1 MSLKL
6 IGVQNLIA
14 ASVQGRA
21 PVLSIAIAWVKR
33 AAVDLYVRRKYVR
46 VCRRRSVVVV
56 VVKGAASRATQH
68 TATYSP
74 STAPVAHPSAVTCLA
89 FLTSWAVIFAT
100 AAPVSWDVMII

>member
-6 IGVQNLIA
+6 IGVRNLIA
-14 ASVQGRA
+14 ASVRGRA

-33 AAVDLYVRRKYVR
+33 AAVGLYVRRKYVR

-56 VVKGAASRATQH
+56 VVKGAASRATPAHQH

-89 FLTSWAVIFAT
+89 FLTS
-100 AAPVSWDVMII
+100 